1 LNAIVVT
8 NLNLPQGSGF
18 AMKYVIF
25 GTAGHIDHG
34 KSALVMALTGTDPD
48 RLEEEKKRGI
58 TIDLGFAH
66 LDLGDGLRAAF
77 VDVPGHERFI
87 KNMLAGATGIDAVLL
102 VVAADESVKP
112 QTREHFEIC
121 RLLNIQRG
129 LVVITKSDLVEG
141 DILDLVRLEVQELV
155 KGSFLEGAPILA
167 VSARSGSGLE
177 ALKSELRNLSLE
189 LAAKPAHLPFRLPI
203 DRAFTMKGFGT
214 VVTGTLIAGK
224 IEKEAEVEI
233 IPLGRLVRVRG
244 MEVHNEPVEGAAAG
258 QRAALNLAGIE
269 VKEIRRGMVLSQPG
283 ELQATRQMDCVL
295 TLLPTAPLLKT
306 HARVHFHCW
315 TAETVAEVVLLEGK
329 ELKPGERAY
338 AQLRLAEPGLFL
350 PGDYFIIRQ
359 FSPVVT
365 IGGGKVLDNFP
376 ARHRASDPE
385 ALQFLK
391 SLEEASPKD
400 RLALL
405 LRNSGEASISMLVAR
420 TGWTRAEILQQA
432 QSLAESQQCV
442 ILGEPP
448 AQLIHVEALQQVV
461 QSILEI
467 LAQFHA
473 RNPLVQGMAKEELR
487 GQIHFGKQKPSLA
500 AFHAALEAAR
510 SVGKIEIRDEIVSLV
525 GRGIQLTAKELEAK
539 GQISQAFE
547 KAGLRVPSADEILDS
562 LEIDRARAEKILQIL
577 VKERVLNKISNELIF
592 HHSALDHLRKLLA
605 ERKLQNNRLT
615 VPEFKELTG
624 VSRKY
629 AIPLLEFLDRERVTR
644 RLGNERIIL

>member
-1 LNAIVVT
+1 
-8 NLNLPQGSGF
+8 
-18 AMKYVIF
+18 MKYVIF

-34 KSALVMALTGTDPD
+34 KSALVAALTGIDPD
-48 RLEEEKKRGI
+48 RLEEEKRRGI

-77 VDVPGHERFI
+77 IDVPGHERFI
-87 KNMLAGATGIDAVLL
+87 KNMLAGVTGIDAVLL

-112 QTREHFEIC
+112 QTREHFDIC
-121 RLLNIQRG
+121 RLLNVQRG
-129 LVVITKSDLVEG
+129 LVVITKSDLVDR
-141 DILDLVRLEVQELV
+141 DILGLVRLEVQDLV
-155 KGSFLEGAPILA
+155 RGSFLEGAPILT

-177 ALKSELRNLSLE
+177 TLKSELRVLSLE

-224 IEKEAEVEI
+224 VEREAGVEVV
-233 IPLGRLVRVRG
+233 PLGRRVRVRG
-244 MEVHNEPVEGAAAG
+244 IEVHNEPVDAAAAG

-350 PGDYFIIRQ
+350 PGDHFIVRQ

-365 IGGGKVLDNFP
+365 IGGGEVLDNFP

-385 ALQFLK
+385 AIQFLK
-391 SLEEASPKD
+391 CLEQSSPKD
-400 RLALL
+400 RLECI
-405 LRNSGEASISMLVAR
+405 LRDSGEASISTLVAR
-420 TGWTRAEILQQA
+420 TGWTQAEILRQA
-432 QSLAESQQCV
+432 QALAESQQCII
-442 ILGEPP
+442 ILGQPP
-448 AQLIHVEALQQVV
+448 GQLIHSKALHEVM

-473 RNPLVQGMAKEELR
+473 RNPLVQGMAREELR
-487 GQIHFGKQKPSLA
+487 GQTRFRKQKPSLA
-500 AFHAALEAAR
+500 AFHAALEAA
-510 SVGKIEIRDEIVSLV
+510 SSAGKIEMRDEIVSLT
-525 GRGIQLTAKELEAK
+525 GRGIRLTAKELEAK
-539 GQISQAFE
+539 QQISHAFE
-547 KAGLRVPSADEILDS
+547 KAGLKAPSAAEVLDS
-562 LEIDRARAEKILQIL
+562 LGIDRVRAQKILQIL
-577 VKERVLNKISNELIF
+577 IKEKVLSKISDELIF
-592 HHSALDHLRKLLA
+592 HQSALEHLRKLLA
-605 ERKLQNNRLT
+605 EHKLQSDRLS
-615 VPEFKELTG
+615 VPQFKELTG